1 MIRLHREGNEPE
13 LQLMFK
19 LQLHYKIE
27 QHLSFVLSF
36 PFGVLKT
43 PPVILTSS
51 LL

>member
-1 MIRLHREGNEPE
+1 MIHLRREGNEPE
-13 LQLMFK
+13 LQFMFK
-19 LQLHYKIE
+19 LQLHCMIV

-43 PPVILTSS
+43 PPVILTSP